1 MSKDMKLIM
10 ESFKRAMNEQ
20 MGGIG
25 MPLKTG
31 VATAAGKAAK
41 AEEDRRNRV
50 IMHNVRF
57 IRKLRSMGGEPQ
69 FIEIEPGDI
78 MGIAHD
84 NLADFLSGY
93 DHKGVPRLFAVNR
106 EGNIILTGDVIGRR
120 RDNVPIKVSPRE
132 LAAIIRRKLEKK
144 DLYADLYLKRP
155 NTADPDDIPKPG
167 I

>member
-50 IMHNVRF
+50 MLHNYRF

-78 MGIAHD
+78 MGIPFGE
-84 NLADFLSGY
+84 LADFLSER
-93 DHKGVPRLFAVNR
+93 DPIKRWFALNR
-106 EGNIILTGDVIGRR
+106 EGNIILTDDGSVNI
-120 RDNVPIKVSPRE
+120 PLKISPRE
-132 LAAIIRRKLEKK
+132 LAELIRRKLEKK
-144 DLYADLYLKRP
+144 GLYAKLYLKRP
-155 NTADPDDIPKPG
+155 NTADPDDTPKPG

>member
-1 MSKDMKLIM
+1 MKLIM

-50 IMHNVRF
+50 MLHNYRF

-78 MGIAHD
+78 MGIPFGE
-84 NLADFLSGY
+84 LADFLSER
-93 DHKGVPRLFAVNR
+93 DPIKRWFALNR
-106 EGNIILTGDVIGRR
+106 EGNIILTDDGSVNI
-120 RDNVPIKVSPRE
+120 PLKISPRE
-132 LAAIIRRKLEKK
+132 LAELIRRKLEKK
-144 DLYADLYLKRP
+144 GLYAKLYLKRP
-155 NTADPDDIPKPG
+155 NTADPDDTPKPG